1 MKLLR
6 SAGLAFAMY
15 SKIPM
20 PRMEWTSG
28 NLSYVFAF
36 FPVVGLAVGALL
48 FGWMNLAVWLGFGSM
63 LTAAGCVLIPF
74 LVTGGIH
81 LDGFCDTADALGSHQ
96 SVERKLEILKDS
108 HVGAFA
114 LMACVLYLLAFFA
127 FWCEVEL
134 TGWRTMAVLALIP
147 VWSRS
152 WSGFGAV
159 TMKNARGSGLLATF
173 TDAAAERQVRL
184 ALRLWQLAVLAALA
198 LIQPW
203 CGLAIAAM
211 GVLIFCYYRWKANR
225 EFGGIT
231 GDLAGWFLQLCEAG
245 CVLAVAAA
253 QHIPFFSSFS

>member
-20 PRMEWTSG
+20 PRMEWTNES
-28 NLSYVFAF
+28 LSYVFAF
-36 FPVVGLAVGALL
+36 FPAVGLAVGALL
-48 FGWMNLAVWLGFGSM
+48 FGWMNLAAWLGFGSM
-63 LTAAGCVLIPF
+63 LTAVGCVLIPF

-114 LMACVLYLLAFFA
+114 LMACVLYLLALFA
-127 FWCEVEL
+127 FWCETEL
-134 TGWRTMAVLALIP
+134 TGWRTMAVLALTP

-152 WSGFGAV
+152 WSGYGVV

-173 TDAAAERQVRL
+173 TDAAAARQVRWV
-184 ALRLWQLAVLAALA
+184 LRLWLAAVLAAMVL
-198 LIQPW
+198 LQPW
-203 CGLAIAAM
+203 CGLAAAAA
-211 GVLIFCYYRWKANR
+211 GALIFGYYRWKAEK

-253 QHIPFFSSFS
+253 QHLG